1 MRLTLISHNVYN
13 FNAKLR
19 RSLESKQWKIVVL
32 VIRVRYNLPVFDSI
46 MARVLFTTHLFTM
59 LHFQMTTKIWNTI
72 MACGDWSDA
81 HKIGNSSK
89 YSEFHR
95 FPKLTIG
102 VLLDC
107 SNSPSTH
114 TGAIH
119 LWTVSTSTSCNQWL
133 SLAEPGLKVAPCW

>member
-59 LHFQMTTKIWNTI
+59 LHFQMTTKNLEHNNGLRGLIRCSQNREFLQVFRISPIPQTYN
-72 MACGDWSDA
+72 WSA
-81 HKIGNSSK
+81 
-89 YSEFHR
+89 
-95 FPKLTIG
+95 
-102 VLLDC
+102 LDC

-114 TGAIH
+114 AGAVH

-133 SLAEPGLKVAPCW
+133 SLVEPGLKVAPCW